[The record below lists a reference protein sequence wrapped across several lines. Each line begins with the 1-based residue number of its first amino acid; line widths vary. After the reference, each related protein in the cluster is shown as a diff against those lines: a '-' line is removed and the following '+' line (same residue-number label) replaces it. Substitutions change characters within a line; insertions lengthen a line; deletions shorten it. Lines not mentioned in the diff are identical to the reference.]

1 MAGSVALQPMDPGP
15 RPVRCMN
22 ARMVIVLGTALAVL
36 VVGCGPAGTATPREE
51 TSAPASVELA
61 PVEPPG
67 PDGPAG
73 PPEGVIEVLV
83 AYGEQHRD
91 AFGGLYIDPPG
102 GRSVV
107 MLFTRD
113 LEVHERAVNDLAP
126 GTRVRQVRF
135 TEDELRSLQD
145 FLVGSLFG
153 QDGVEFLSASVDV
166 IGNKVEVSLK
176 SDDPTLELRLE
187 TAHLGMLDASVFPI
201 PGPWANVESGDGW
214 RLIAIGK
221 ETSEAYT
228 VRAATT
234 TEEWDELWAAAI
246 GVDGDRPAV
255 DLDAEIVVSFGHGL
269 SQSCAELRL
278 DDVAIEGGV
287 VFSVTSDPLAP
298 RGCNADLSAAAV
310 FVVAVARDA
319 LPADGFTLKLS
330 RDGNPGCL
338 DCGFT
343 PVLDVDLP

>member
-1 MAGSVALQPMDPGP
+1 MS
-15 RPVRCMN
+15 
-22 ARMVIVLGTALAVL
+22 ARMVIVLATVLAVL
-36 VVGCGPAGTATPREE
+36 VTGCGQAGTPTPSEEITAAT
-51 TSAPASVELA
+51 ASVEMP

-73 PPEGVIEVLV
+73 PPESVIEDLV

-135 TEDELRSLQD
+135 TEDELRDLQD

-214 RLIAIGK
+214 RLIAVGD
-221 ETSEAYT
+221 ELTEAYT

-234 TEEWDELWAAAI
+234 PEEWDELWAAAV

-255 DLDAEIVVSFGHGL
+255 DLDAEVVVSFGHGL

-278 DDVAIEGGV
+278 DDVVIEGGV

-298 RGCNADLSAAAV
+298 RNCTSDLSAASV
-310 FVVAVARDA
+310 FVVALARDA
-319 LPADGFTLKLS
+319 LPADGFTLQ
-330 RDGNPGCL
+330 L
-338 DCGFT
+338 DARSAECCGDLDE
-343 PVLDVDLP
+343 LDVPLP